1 MAPPI
6 EGKIKNKF
14 KTRIYQ
20 YVISLIKFL
29 AAIPNNLV
37 TIEIKKQ
44 LIRSSTSIGA
54 NYFEAEAA
62 SSKKDFQN
70 FFRISLKSANESKFW
85 LIILKDS
92 GFLPKILFS
101 EHGYLFQETQEI
113 AKILAASILTMKGK
127 R

>member
-1 MAPPI
+1 MTPPL
-6 EGKIKNKF
+6 EDKIKNKF
-14 KTRIYQ
+14 KIRIYQ

-29 AAIPNNLV
+29 TVVPNNLI

-44 LIRSSTSIGA
+44 LIRSGTSIGA

-62 SSKKDFQN
+62 SSKKDYQN
-70 FFRISLKSANESKFW
+70 FFRIALKSANESKFW

-92 GFLPKILFS
+92 NFVPQRIS
-101 EHGYLFQETQEI
+101 TEYSYLIQETQEL

>member
-1 MAPPI
+1 MAPPLKD
-6 EGKIKNKF
+6 KIKNKF
-14 KTRIYQ
+14 KIRIYQ
-20 YVISLIKFL
+20 YVINLIKFL
-29 AAIPNNLV
+29 ARVPNNLI

-44 LIRSSTSIGA
+44 LIRSGTSIGA

-70 FFRISLKSANESKFW
+70 FFRIALKSANESKFW
-85 LIILKDS
+85 LRVLKDS
-92 GFLPKILFS
+92 GSLPKILFS
-101 EHGYLFQETQEI
+101 EHEYLFQETQEI